1 MEFPMKTPFLAVT
14 LLALSTSF
22 AHAEVNS
29 LSGKA
34 MQDFLA
40 NKGGVTA
47 NPTARVITGSIGD
60 KAVSDRIGLN
70 TGRTADPLAQ
80 PDTTSLSG
88 YEMQRVRS
96 RS

>member
-1 MEFPMKTPFLAVT
+1 MKTPFLAVT

-34 MQDFLA
+34 MQDLLV
-40 NKGGVTA
+40 NQRGVTA

-60 KAVSDRIGLN
+60 KAFSDRIGLN
-70 TGRTADPLAQ
+70 SGRTADPLAQ
-80 PDTTSLSG
+80 PDTSSLSG
-88 YEMQRVRS
+88 HEMQRLRARS
-96 RS
+96 